1 MTAEIGTFAVSADAA
16 EVAAFRRAARI
27 DDAGDALSLEVL
39 PFTWPIRW
47 MARPDIRAA
56 LTALV
61 PEPDLVPFHESQT
74 FDYVAALRVGSP
86 YTLVVS
92 ARRETAPE
100 RLVVDGVLSA
110 DGAQVATIETVL
122 RLFSTQAA
130 A

>member
-1 MTAEIGTFAVSADAA
+1 MSGAAIGSFAVSADAA
-16 EVAAFRRAARI
+16 ELAAFRRAARL
-27 DDAGDALSLEVL
+27 DGAGETL

-56 LTALV
+56 LAALL

-74 FDYVAALRVGSP
+74 FDYAVPLRIGVS
-86 YTLVVS
+86 YTLAVS
-92 ARRETAPE
+92 ARRDSAPE
-100 RLVVDGVLSA
+100 RLVVEVLLSA
-110 DGAQVATIETVL
+110 EGTRVATIETML